1 MREEVPILRV
11 RMLGG
16 EEITYQKNPVLHSR
30 NSMTRSMK
38 LLLILLYHLS
48 DGIARNRLLEELY
61 GRKEVL
67 DGANSLR
74 VACHRLKKILLDAG
88 LPEYEYISVKNGI
101 YRFEA
106 PVKIEID
113 AHIFRELIERAGRE
127 KNPDKK
133 IKLLKKACHMYNGE
147 FLKDFSGEEWV
158 LIESLHYKNLYTEA
172 LLQVCEYLKEQREYE
187 EILKICEPA
196 CELYPF
202 DEWQSVRID
211 CFIALNQYKEALK
224 EYEDTANLFFVELG
238 ISPSERM
245 MNQLKAMSGHIS
257 KSPQDI
263 REIKGNLREET
274 MEEGAYYCS
283 LPSFRDG
290 YRLVRRI
297 MERNGQSIYLMLYT
311 ITDGNGHPME
321 SSEKLT
327 EMSEQLFEA
336 IKHSLRR
343 CDSFTRYNSAQFLIL
358 LVGTNR
364 ENCEQ
369 ILHRIQYHFSREH
382 HSWSRNLEGYISSV
396 ADMEQEKMGLAF
408 DKWCEEE
415 EDGKYEV
422 TY

>member
-1 MREEVPILRV
+1 MKEEVPILRV
-11 RMLGG
+11 WMLGK
-16 EEITYQKNPVLHSR
+16 EEITYGNTPILHSR
-30 NSMTRSMK
+30 NTTTRSMK
-38 LLLILLYHLS
+38 LFLILLCHLQ
-48 DGIARNRLLEELY
+48 DGIARNRLLENLY

-74 VACHRLKKILLDAG
+74 VACHRLKKILVDAG

-101 YRFEA
+101 YRLEA
-106 PVKIEID
+106 PVKIEVD
-113 AHIFRELIERAGRE
+113 AHLFRELVE
-127 KNPDKK
+127 KADKEKDRKKK
-133 IKLLKKACHMYNGE
+133 IELLKKACQMYSGE

-158 LIESLHYKNLYTEA
+158 LFESLHYKNMYTKA
-172 LLQVCEYLKEQREYE
+172 LQQVCDYLKEQREYE
-187 EILKICEPA
+187 EVLRICEPA

-238 ISPSERM
+238 IKPSERM
-245 MNQLKAMSGHIS
+245 MNQLKTMSGHIS
-257 KSPQDI
+257 KSPEDI
-263 REIKGNLREET
+263 REIKGNLKEET

-297 MERNGQSIYLMLYT
+297 MERNGQSIYLMLCT

-321 SSEKLT
+321 ASERLT
-327 EMSEQLFEA
+327 AMSETLYQA
-336 IKHSLRR
+336 VKHSLRR
-343 CDSFTRYNSAQFLIL
+343 CDSFTRYNPSQFLIL

-369 ILHRIQYHFSREH
+369 ILNRIKHYFSKEH
-382 HSWSRNLEGYISSV
+382 KSWSRNLDCYVSSV
-396 ADMEQEKMGLAF
+396 ADMEHERIGLAF
-408 DKWCEEE
+408 EEWRGE
-415 EDGKYEV
+415 EHG
-422 TY
+422 